1 MSHGGTKTKLNMKK
15 EIFFLLLDTYR
26 KAQLDLREL
35 DEIGFNFYDGK
46 YELATRIDNLFEAAM
61 RANYKE
67 EAIDWIFW
75 FVFENDFGEKKLE
88 ARDGDK
94 LICQTADEL
103 YDYITQYET
112 H

>member
-1 MSHGGTKTKLNMKK
+1 MKK
-15 EIFFLLLDTYR
+15 EIFLLLLDTYR
-26 KAQLDLREL
+26 KAQRDLREL
-35 DEIGFNFYDGK
+35 SAIGFDLYEGR
-46 YELATRIDNLFEAAM
+46 YELATHIDNLFEAAM

-94 LICQTADEL
+94 LICQTEEEL